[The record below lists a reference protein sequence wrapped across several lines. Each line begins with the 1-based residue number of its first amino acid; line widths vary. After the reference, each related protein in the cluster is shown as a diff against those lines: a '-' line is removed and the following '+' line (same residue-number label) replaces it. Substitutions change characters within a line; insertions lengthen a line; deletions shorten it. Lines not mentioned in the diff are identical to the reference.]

1 MKTAV
6 VGATGMVGRTM
17 MKVLEERNF
26 PVSQL
31 LPAAS
36 EKSVGKE
43 VIFNGKPVKVVSVME
58 AVEAK
63 PEFAIFSAGAS
74 TSKEWAPQFAK
85 NGTVVIDNSSYWRMF
100 QNIPLVVPE
109 INSHV
114 IKKGDRIIANPNC
127 STIQMVMALAPLHR
141 KYKIKRLVIA
151 TYQSV
156 TGTGVKAVTQ
166 MENERAGIKGEMAY
180 AHQIDKNCFPH
191 GGTFQ
196 SDGYTTEEQ
205 KLLDETRKILEDQTI
220 QVTATVVRIPVVG
233 GHSEAVNIEFEKD
246 FKIDDVIHLLNKFP
260 GVVVYDNPAENKYP
274 MPILAHNKDE
284 VFVGRIR
291 RDLSK
296 EKCLNLWIVSDNIR
310 KGAATNAVQIAEYM
324 AENKLI
330 LIPESW
336 RVHNKKICLKFIDCR
351 DRSERMVET
360 GLRRMVETGLRPV
373 STDV

>member
-1 MKTAV
+1 MKVAV

-17 MKVLEERNF
+17 IKVLEERNF
-26 PVSQL
+26 PLSQL

-43 VIFNGKPVKVVSVME
+43 VIFKGKPIKVISVIE
-58 AVEAK
+58 AVESK

-74 TSKEWAPQFAK
+74 TSGEWAPVFAK
-85 NGTVVIDNSSYWRMF
+85 NGTVVIDNSSFWRMHKSV
-100 QNIPLVVPE
+100 PLIVPE

-141 KYKIKRLVIA
+141 KYKIKRLVVA

-166 MENERAGIKGEMAY
+166 MENERAGIKGDMAY
-180 AHQIDKNCFPH
+180 VYQIDKNCFPH

-246 FKIDDVIHLLNKFP
+246 FEIEDVIQSLSKFP

-291 RDLSK
+291 RDFSK

-310 KGAATNAVQIAEYM
+310 KGAATNAIQIAEYM
-324 AENKLI
+324 AANKLY
-330 LIPESW
+330 
-336 RVHNKKICLKFIDCR
+336 
-351 DRSERMVET
+351 
-360 GLRRMVETGLRPV
+360 
-373 STDV
+373 